1 MVSGFWNQLRYKYLL
16 GFAGM
21 YAQLARCRIL
31 ETPTNGKK
39 NGSGSL
45 VGSVIKFSCNDG
57 FHLRGS
63 AQRRCT
69 ESGTWDG
76 EDTLC
81 K

>member
-1 MVSGFWNQLRYKYLL
+1 MTCKF
-16 GFAGM
+16 
-21 YAQLARCRIL
+21 L
-31 ETPTNGKK
+31 ETPLNGKK
-39 NGSGSL
+39 NGSSSL
-45 VGSVIKFSCNDG
+45 VGSVVKFSCNDG
-57 FHLRGS
+57 FLLRGS